1 MHNKLLDRFFF
12 FQTIKF
18 CCQVTSFFKK
28 ISIGM
33 FKKQAVLSYKRKNV
47 ARLGG
52 YMIKKEICVYMI
64 KKDGALI
71 EMIPPFEAKWDEQ
84 KSI

>member
-1 MHNKLLDRFFF
+1 
-12 FQTIKF
+12 
-18 CCQVTSFFKK
+18 
-28 ISIGM
+28 M